1 MYRSEHPLPHL
12 PLYRLTWRHARALT
26 AITDIGVRGSAT
38 DAFNTEEYGVDL
50 ERNELKFG
58 SWETKTVEKG
68 LA

>member
-1 MYRSEHPLPHL
+1 MAGAC
-12 PLYRLTWRHARALT
+12 HARVWPAALT
-26 AITDIGVRGSAT
+26 ANTDIGVRGSAT
-38 DAFNTEEYGVDL
+38 GALNTEEYGVDL